1 MINLYGGY
9 QDLKDDFFE
18 VQEEMD
24 YNNNPSLPNGDGQGE
39 NTPSPVTAHQYL
51 NLEFSNA
58 NNFYAGMK
66 ISYEYKDLIALSAA
80 GTYRNWDA
88 KEKYSLYMKPACEI
102 NFSADFRPIT
112 GLNIN
117 LGYDYIGRTK
127 VEGIKAAA
135 VSDLHA
141 GASYNVFKGV
151 SVYARINN
159 ILNKKYQYYLGYPTE
174 GLNFLGGLSFSF

>member
-1 MINLYGGY
+1 MDQSVWRLSGFERR
-9 QDLKDDFFE
+9 FFE
-18 VQEEMD
+18 VQEETFVNYD
-24 YNNNPSLPNGDGQGE
+24 PSLAGDAQEG
-39 NTPSPVTAHQYL
+39 NSSSPVTAHQYL

-127 VEGIKAAA
+127 VEALKPQQSATCMPEPAIMCSKEYPCMPGLIISSIRNTSIIWA
-135 VSDLHA
+135 
-141 GASYNVFKGV
+141 
-151 SVYARINN
+151 
-159 ILNKKYQYYLGYPTE
+159 ILQKVLTSWE
-174 GLNFLGGLSFSF
+174 D

>member
-1 MINLYGGY
+1 
-9 QDLKDDFFE
+9 
-18 VQEEMD
+18 
-24 YNNNPSLPNGDGQGE
+24 
-39 NTPSPVTAHQYL
+39 
-51 NLEFSNA
+51 
-58 NNFYAGMK
+58 MK
-66 ISYEYKDLIALSAA
+66 ISYEYKDLIALSAT

-141 GASYNVFKGV
+141 GASYNVF
-151 SVYARINN
+151 
-159 ILNKKYQYYLGYPTE
+159 
-174 GLNFLGGLSFSF
+174 LSLIHI

>member
-1 MINLYGGY
+1 
-9 QDLKDDFFE
+9 
-18 VQEEMD
+18 
-24 YNNNPSLPNGDGQGE
+24 
-39 NTPSPVTAHQYL
+39 
-51 NLEFSNA
+51 
-58 NNFYAGMK
+58 MK

-151 SVYARINN
+151 SGSMPGLIISSIRNTSIIWAILQKVLTSWRIKLQLLDKTYSPKRRTNQMPILLLPMCN
-159 ILNKKYQYYLGYPTE
+159 ITGWA
-174 GLNFLGGLSFSF
+174 FLLFLTKPPFPFRL